1 MTVSEVKAVLKAAR
15 TAGLDY
21 KRLRDKARRFS
32 DRLQYGQSVQ
42 YDNIT
47 KYESG
52 SNSFEARLCADA
64 DYQAEA
70 DAAAK
75 ALTEPYIKAARLIYL
90 VSDDTERTVLDRY
103 YLHCHSWKRIA
114 QDLKKSRQWIN
125 KLYNRALKKISEN
138 T

>member
-1 MTVSEVKAVLKAAR
+1 MTVSEVKTVLKAAR

-21 KRLRDKARRFS
+21 IHLRDKARRFS
-32 DRLQYGQSVQ
+32 NRLQYGQSVR

-47 KYESG
+47 KYESSG
-52 SNSFEARLCADA
+52 NSFEVRLCADA

-75 ALTEPYIKAARLIYL
+75 ALTEPYIRAARLICL
-90 VSDDTERTVLDRY
+90 VSDDTEHTVLDRY
-103 YLHCHSWKRIA
+103 YLHCHSWKQIA
-114 QDLKKSRQWIN
+114 QDMKKSRQWIN
-125 KLYNRALKKISEN
+125 KLHNRALKIISEN